1 MQNLRSYPRNEIGFL
16 RIFAEFK
23 QRKYQAMNRI
33 TIIFAAFIMV
43 FSACK
48 TIKQP
53 AQSEYTTD
61 NTAATKVFTVPGSE
75 TTTEVE
81 KPAPV
86 TVDEKPIAVRK
97 EQVSFTDQQDK
108 AKNEANTYF
117 VIIGS
122 FSQLE
127 NAKNYRTTL
136 LDEGFTPII
145 LHSETG
151 YYRVCVNSYKNET
164 EARSRVAQ
172 IRTAFD
178 KYADVWLLIKE

>member
-1 MQNLRSYPRNEIGFL
+1 MQNLRSFRKQCAGFL
-16 RIFAEFK
+16 RIFAEFND
-23 QRKYQAMNRI
+23 RKLKEMKRI
-33 TIIFAAFIMV
+33 TLLFAAFILV

-61 NTAATKVFTVPGSE
+61 NTAPTKVFTVPGSE
-75 TTTEVE
+75 TTTAVE
-81 KPAPV
+81 KPAPPV
-86 TVDEKPIAVRK
+86 VDEKPIAIRK

-108 AKNEANTYF
+108 VKNEGNTYF
-117 VIIGS
+117 VILGS

-136 LDEGFTPII
+136 LNEGFTPII

-172 IRTAFD
+172 IRQAFE
-178 KYADVWLLIKE
+178 KYSDVWLLIKE

>member
-1 MQNLRSYPRNEIGFL
+1 MR
-16 RIFAEFK
+16 
-23 QRKYQAMNRI
+23 RI
-33 TIIFAAFIMV
+33 TIILAAFILV

-48 TIKQP
+48 TMKQP

-61 NTAATKVFTVPGSE
+61 NTSQTKVFTVPGSE
-75 TTTEVE
+75 TTT
-81 KPAPV
+81 
-86 TVDEKPIAVRK
+86 TVDKPVQPTPTVDDKPIAIRK

-108 AKNEANTYF
+108 AKNDLNTYF

-151 YYRVCVNSYKNET
+151 YYRVCVNSYKGES
-164 EARSRVAQ
+164 EARNRVAQ
-172 IRTAFD
+172 IRTGFD

>member
-1 MQNLRSYPRNEIGFL
+1 M
-16 RIFAEFK
+16 K
-23 QRKYQAMNRI
+23 RI
-33 TIIFAAFIMV
+33 TVIFAALVLV

-61 NTAATKVFTVPGSE
+61 NTAETKVFTVPGSE
-75 TTTEVE
+75 TTTKVE
-81 KPAPV
+81 KPAQPTV
-86 TVDEKPIAVRK
+86 VDEEPIAVRK
-97 EQVSFTDQQDK
+97 EQVSFTNQQEK
-108 AKNEANTYF
+108 AQNEANTYF

-151 YYRVCVNSYKNET
+151 YYRVCVNSYKNES

-172 IRTAFD
+172 IRTAFE
-178 KYADVWLLIKE
+178 KYSDVWLLIKE